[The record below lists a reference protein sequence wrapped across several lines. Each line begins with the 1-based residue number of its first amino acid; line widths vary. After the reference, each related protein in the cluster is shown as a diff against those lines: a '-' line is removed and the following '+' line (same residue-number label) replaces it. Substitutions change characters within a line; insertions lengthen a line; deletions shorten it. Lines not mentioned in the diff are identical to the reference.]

1 MFLVIFFYPGFPAGE
16 LQKPFFWG
24 LDYPRWD
31 IDTSSCWCFLI
42 YISPAHSI
50 SFLSSSR
57 FLGKLICEM
66 CSCVRSLSY
75 GAIGVIV
82 GHELT
87 HGFDNNG
94 EAIWFIMSLNPFVEI
109 VILKDISVYLC
120 SSRQKIRQKW
130 EPGPVVEQ
138 HLHHPLQ
145 RKDTMH
151 DWPVQ
156 RLLLEGGGAKCTVGT
171 SLFNAYLF
179 ECIIKM

>member
-1 MFLVIFFYPGFPAGE
+1 MFPQHTLSHF
-16 LQKPFFWG
+16 L
-24 LDYPRWD
+24 
-31 IDTSSCWCFLI
+31 TSC
-42 YISPAHSI
+42 
-50 SFLSSSR
+50 R

-94 EAIWFIMSLNPFVEI
+94 EAIWFISLKRFS
-109 VILKDISVYLC
+109 ILVSKHSLPLRFSKICVHLC
-120 SSRQKIRQKW
+120 SSRQKIWQKW
-130 EPGPVVEQ
+130 KPGPVVEQ

-156 RLLLEGGGAKCTVGT
+156 QLLLEGGGAKCTVGT
-171 SLFNAYLF
+171 SLLNAYLF
-179 ECIIKM
+179 WTHYQNVAGLPN